1 MKKLHLMFSLATI
14 CGALLANY
22 TYASDGGSLLNSLY
36 ANTQGNVPSLAP
48 IIDKVTPS
56 VVTINVEGSTVV
68 ENNFPNNFDFFFGGD
83 PFGFNPFEQRGNTP
97 KAEKQF
103 RALGSGVIIDAEKG
117 YIVTNN
123 HVVKDSKKIKV
134 ITKDGREFEAKKVG
148 ADPQSDF
155 ALLQIE
161 AKDLVAVKFADS
173 DLLKVGDF
181 AIAIGNPFGL
191 GQTVT
196 YGIIS
201 ALGRSVDGNTDQ
213 FENYIQT
220 DAAINQGNSG
230 GSLVDLRG
238 NLIGINT
245 AIIAPSGGNVGIGF
259 AIPSNMIKSLTEQI
273 IKYGEVRR
281 GFLGIMGG
289 ELTHDLAEKFGS
301 KYNHGAFISQ
311 VMKDSAAEKAGL
323 KAGDIIVSLD
333 GKEIKSFNEL
343 RAKIATLGAG
353 KTVKL
358 GIIRNGEEQ
367 QVEVKLKESEPQKV
381 VTDNKEINSMF
392 EGAKL
397 ADSTGSVKGVE
408 VVDINPKSKI
418 ARLGIEKG
426 DIIVGVNRQTVENV
440 SDLNKILSESKGA
453 QAIKIIRGNMSLYI
467 ILR

>member
-1 MKKLHLMFSLATI
+1 MKKLTLMFSLATI
-14 CGALLANY
+14 CGALVANY
-22 TYASDGGSLLNSLY
+22 TSASDAQPLLNSLY
-36 ANTQGNVPSLAP
+36 ENTQGNVPSLSP

-56 VVTINVEGSTVV
+56 VVTINVEGTTVV
-68 ENNFPNNFDFFFGGD
+68 ENNLPNNFDFFFGGD
-83 PFGFNPFEQRGNTP
+83 PFGFNPFGNGGNQR
-97 KAEKQF
+97 KAQKQF
-103 RALGSGVIIDAEKG
+103 RALGSGVIIDADKG

-134 ITKDGREFEAKKVG
+134 TTKEGREFEAKKVG

-155 ALLQIE
+155 ALLKIE

-173 DLLKVGDF
+173 DKLKVGDF

-230 GSLVDLRG
+230 GSLIDLHG

-301 KYNHGAFISQ
+301 KYNHGAFVSQ
-311 VMKDSAAEKAGL
+311 VMKDSAADQAGL
-323 KAGDIIVSLD
+323 KAGDIIVSID

-353 KTVKL
+353 KVVKL
-358 GIIRNGEEQ
+358 GIVRNGEEQ
-367 QVEVKLKESEPQKV
+367 QIDVKLKESEPQKV
-381 VTDNKEINSMF
+381 VTDNQEINSMF

-397 ADSTGSVKGVE
+397 ADATGKVKGVE
-408 VVDINPKSKI
+408 VVDLDPKSKV
-418 ARLGIEKG
+418 AKLGIEKG
-426 DIIVGVNRQTVENV
+426 DIIIGVNRQEVASV
-440 SDLNKILSESKGA
+440 ADLNKILSKSSGA
-453 QAIKIIRGNMSLYI
+453 QAINIIRGNMNLYI

>member
-1 MKKLHLMFSLATI
+1 MKKLPLMFSLATI

-22 TYASDGGSLLNSLY
+22 TFASDGGSLLNSLY

-323 KAGDIIVSLD
+323 KADYWFWQCSDQGQAGDMEEPVD
-333 GKEIKSFNEL
+333 KDFWYMEPGKVYPTRGKTKRIDDDQRISIGDCQIHFKEYSSEL
-343 RAKIATLGAG
+343 HHFRAKPKFSMTYNGRGMRKGSDYVASAVKNTEVGTGYVIVRGIG
-353 KTVKL
+353 KYKDWVMY
-358 GIIRNGEEQ
+358 
-367 QVEVKLKESEPQKV
+367 P
-381 VTDNKEINSMF
+381 F
-392 EGAKL
+392 
-397 ADSTGSVKGVE
+397 
-408 VVDINPKSKI
+408 KI
-418 ARLGIEKG
+418 
-426 DIIVGVNRQTVENV
+426 EN
-440 SDLNKILSESKGA
+440 N
-453 QAIKIIRGNMSLYI
+453 
-467 ILR
+467 